1 METAIHCAALME
13 ESETRLI
20 ARGLR
25 LRDPELMDALIERYQ
40 HRLFRFLLFLTRNRA
55 WAEDLFQET
64 WLRVVE
70 RGSQY
75 DARWRFQSWLLAIA
89 RNLAIDQARR
99 RQPLSLE
106 DSASAA
112 EGESGI
118 SLLDRLPSSDPDPF
132 QQAAGRD
139 EQDRL
144 ADVLG
149 HLPTHYREVL
159 TMRFHEELQLDEI
172 AHVTGA
178 PLSTVK
184 SRLRRGLEL
193 VRERLQ
199 RRGHE
204 SGQV

>member
-13 ESETRLI
+13 EPENRLI

-75 DARWRFQSWLLAIA
+75 DARWRFQPWLLAIA

-149 HLPTHYREVL
+149 RLPTHYREVL
-159 TMRFHEELQLDEI
+159 TLRFHEELQLDEI
-172 AHVTGA
+172 AQVTGA

-193 VRERLQ
+193 VRERVES
-199 RRGHE
+199 RGHE

>member
-106 DSASAA
+106 DSASTA

-199 RRGHE
+199 RRGYE

>member
-1 METAIHCAALME
+1 MAFP
-13 ESETRLI
+13 S
-20 ARGLR
+20 LR
-25 LRDPELMDALIERYQ
+25 HLDPR
-40 HRLFRFLLFLTRNRA
+40 TRNQA

-89 RNLAIDQARR
+89 RNLAIDHARR

-118 SLLDRLPSSDPDPF
+118 SLLDRLPNSDSDPF

-159 TMRFHEELQLDEI
+159 TMRFHEELRLDEI

-184 SRLRRGLEL
+184 SRLLPTCPACNQAVSLADQFCTQCGAP
-193 VRERLQ
+193 VRAGERMA
-199 RRGHE
+199 
-204 SGQV
+204 SGT

>member
-132 QQAAGRD
+132 QQAAERD

-149 HLPTHYREVL
+149 HIPTHYREVL

-199 RRGHE
+199 RRGYE
-204 SGQV
+204 SGKV

>member
-1 METAIHCAALME
+1 ME

-139 EQDRL
+139 EQGRL

>member
-13 ESETRLI
+13 EPETRLI

-106 DSASAA
+106 DSASTA

-132 QQAAGRD
+132 QQAAERD

-149 HLPTHYREVL
+149 HIPTHYREVL

-199 RRGHE
+199 RRGYE
-204 SGQV
+204 SGKV